1 MFFQFCTYKASSSSK
16 NPTKPTRIF
25 NYTEVPLIFF
35 RKRRCSCN
43 SNDTSIDRAGPFN
56 RMQPSTNSLASKS
69 PLPADIGQLFCDDS
83 VVWLMV
89 QMVQW
94 GSQNTGDKWCRYIL
108 FNHPLP
114 GLRCNF
120 MTGWCFF
127 ASRCFFRTDYLK
139 LSQHSNRT
147 WDIHE
152 LEKCPRIFCFHIQRL
167 VFTSSAQQ
175 PVKVTADIL
184 LTLKTRPRR
193 THGSLGDRRAVQTLW
208 R

>member
-1 MFFQFCTYKASSSSK
+1 M
-16 NPTKPTRIF
+16 
-25 NYTEVPLIFF
+25 PLIFF

-83 VVWLMV
+83 VIWLMV

-127 ASRCFFRTDYLK
+127 CFKMFFSNWLFEALTTFKSHLRHPWAWKVSRHLLLPHPAPCFYI
-139 LSQHSNRT
+139 Q
-147 WDIHE
+147 
-152 LEKCPRIFCFHIQRL
+152 CP
-167 VFTSSAQQ
+167 T
-175 PVKVTADIL
+175 
-184 LTLKTRPRR
+184 TR
-193 THGSLGDRRAVQTLW
+193 
-208 R
+208 